1 MYHAKTQRHKEHVRR
16 VKRTIDTHRCVSLA
30 LLLIGPSLLLG
41 CGRGSQIQRTIVAGK
56 VLYQGQPIAD
66 GSILFVPTKGTGGPQ
81 AGAQITDGAYRV
93 TAGGG
98 VPVGTHRVEIEAYR
112 FVPSS
117 RPRPTTPEE
126 RMGKQ
131 QYLPE
136 QYNNKSTLEA
146 TIDGTGEQT
155 RDFDLK

>member
-1 MYHAKTQRHKEHVRR
+1 MNDELRYWCDSR
-16 VKRTIDTHRCVSLA
+16 I
-30 LLLIGPSLLLG
+30 LLLIGLALLLG
-41 CGRGSQIQRTIVAGK
+41 CGRGSQIQRAIVSGK

-66 GSILFVPTKGTGGPQ
+66 GSILFVPAKGTEGPQ

-98 VPVGTHRVEIEAYR
+98 VPVGTHRVEVQAYR
-112 FVPSS
+112 LVPNARS
-117 RPRPTTPEE
+117 RPTAPED

-136 QYNNKSTLEA
+136 QYNNKSTLDA
-146 TIDGTGEQT
+146 TIDGPGEQT